1 MKYIGPIDDQTSFR
15 DGVYK
20 EVEHQEYPEFVKDLN
35 VTVERE
41 FDNFYNLFIDAVLDR
56 SSLKIIIT

>member
-20 EVEHQEYPEFVKDLN
+20 EVEHQEDSILATEFVKDLN

-56 SSLKIIIT
+56 SY